1 MELLKSKFKKIQW
14 GVSGCGKITEHSF
27 VPAVQH
33 LKRSQ
38 IKSVYSNSI
47 ERAKRIAT
55 KSLTAKAFDDF
66 DEFLKSDFEILYIAS
81 SNELH
86 YEQAIKAA
94 KAGKH
99 IFCEKPMAL
108 NSKQAEEMLKVANEN
123 NVSFRLNYTFRF
135 HPLVQK
141 AKELVEK
148 SLLGSI
154 ISINGNFNTH
164 ISPSTNFRFD
174 AQKGGGALFDL
185 GTHLIDILRYFG
197 GEILEIKG
205 IVEKEIYKSDVDD
218 FVSAIVKFEKGYF
231 GYFSASFNTLKANNR
246 IEIIGQKGTIT
257 IEDFVGKP
265 IGVAR
270 LIIDISGERR
280 KVFRKK
286 ANIFLEM
293 LKQVQKSYLKNTK
306 PLSTGEDGLINLKL
320 MEKLVKNANS

>member
-1 MELLKSKFKKIQW
+1 MQLPRPNFRKIKW
-14 GVSGCGKITEHSF
+14 GVSGCGKITENSF
-27 VPAVQH
+27 VPAVH
-33 LKRSQ
+33 NLKRSQ
-38 IKSVYSNSI
+38 ITSVYSNSI
-47 ERAKRIAT
+47 DRAKRIAT
-55 KSLTAKAFDDF
+55 KSLTAQAFDDF

-99 IFCEKPMAL
+99 ILCEKPMAL
-108 NSKQAEEMLKVANEN
+108 NSNQAKEMLKVANEN
-123 NVSFRLNYTFRF
+123 NVSFRMNYIFRF
-135 HPLVQK
+135 HPLIQK
-141 AKELVEK
+141 AKELVDK

-154 ISINGNFNTH
+154 VSINGSFNIH
-164 ISPSTNFRFD
+164 IPPSTNFRFD

-197 GEILEIKG
+197 GEISEIKG

-218 FVSAIVKFEKGYF
+218 FVSAIIKFEKGYF

-257 IEDFVGKP
+257 IENLVGKP
-265 IGVAR
+265 IGVAK
-270 LIIDISGERR
+270 LIIDIHGERR

-286 ANIFLEM
+286 VNRFLTM
-293 LKQVQKSYLKNTK
+293 MKQVQKSYLKNTK

-320 MEKLVKNANS
+320 MEKLVENANS